1 MMPAVEIGRICL
13 KTLVREAGKKCVII
27 DIIDKNYVLITGPK
41 SITGVKRRRVNVN
54 HIKPLEDNIKIK
66 RGANDEEII
75 QVFEESKKTE

>member
-13 KTLVREAGKKCVII
+13 KTLGREAGKKCVII

>member
-1 MMPAVEIGRICL
+1 MMPAIEIGRICL
-13 KTLVREAGKKCVII
+13 KTLGREAGKKCVII

-41 SITGVKRRRVNVN
+41 SITGVKCRRVNVN